1 MVVAFLNPDG
11 TLIDFLKHGAKA
23 LVNNLQEVVL
33 DRSKL
38 AKTLL
43 ELEKFSL
50 IKWDRQAKS
59 ILIHRLVQIMI
70 RDEMSEGERTTL
82 CNTVIDICDESF
94 PKKLNNDTRLQ
105 CRVYFGQVLMP
116 LLIIKY
122 VQSLKLADIM
132 APLLEL
138 SANAEQF

>member
-1 MVVAFLNPDG
+1 MLVSVDG
-11 TLIDFLKHGAKA
+11 CSSAKITCLFTNTSSFIFA
-23 LVNNLQEVVL
+23 ASVF
-33 DRSKL
+33 
-38 AKTLL
+38 

-59 ILIHRLVQIMI
+59 ILIHRLMQIMI

-94 PKKLNNDTRLQ
+94 PKKLNNDTRLR
-105 CRVYFGQVLMP
+105 CRVYFGHVLMP
-116 LLIIKY
+116 LLIIKC